1 MGDARE
7 REEAVFKVSKQK
19 GAVAQ
24 ILDRLSLR
32 VKHSFYSLDDLVVMS
47 EEEAE
52 ERDVGLKRHAD
63 SIPSARRQSSDGGN
77 GWGLTVLGARRS
89 SSSGCC

>member
-1 MGDARE
+1 M
-7 REEAVFKVSKQK
+7 SKQK

-24 ILDRLSLR
+24 ILDWLSLR
-32 VKHSFYSLDDLVVMS
+32 VEHSFYSLDDLVAMT

-52 ERDVGLKRHAD
+52 ERDVGLKHYAD
-63 SIPSARRQSSDGGN
+63 SIPSARRQNSDGGN
-77 GWGLTVLGARRS
+77 GWGFSVLGARRS